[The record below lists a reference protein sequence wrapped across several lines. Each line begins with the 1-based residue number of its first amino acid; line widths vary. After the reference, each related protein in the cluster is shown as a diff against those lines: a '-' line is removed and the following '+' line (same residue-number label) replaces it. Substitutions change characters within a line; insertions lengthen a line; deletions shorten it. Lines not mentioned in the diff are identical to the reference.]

1 MLQQVAQKTIGG
13 FCLFPET
20 LMFLETI
27 PVRMPN
33 RPSWQHQPWRA
44 KLIYSWASMPFT
56 YPLKSS
62 SCSWTCQGLHGSTM
76 VLIWKIRKKQKSGFQ
91 TWCWVRCTFHPI
103 KCNQCFILAIR
114 HWRDV
119 GMDFHKQ
126 MLQWQL
132 QPAVVEPHWWVLGT
146 RQQAPWRERGDVS
159 VCELWEKARRLHNFI
174 GFIPVPPACGSS
186 LGPCWKNDCIS
197 WQGHP

>member
-1 MLQQVAQKTIGG
+1 MRVIKYYNRLPRKQLVDSASSQKH
-13 FCLFPET
+13 LF
-20 LMFLETI
+20 FETI

-56 YPLKSS
+56 YPPKSS
-62 SCSWTCQGLHGSTM
+62 SHSWTCQGLHGSTM
-76 VLIWKIRKKQKSGFQ
+76 VLIWKVRKKQKSGFQ

-103 KCNQCFILAIR
+103 KCNQCFILAIH

-119 GMDFHKQ
+119 GVDFHKQ

-146 RQQAPWRERGDVS
+146 RQQAPWRERWCVS
-159 VCELWEKARRLHNFI
+159 VWALRKGKIA
-174 GFIPVPPACGSS
+174 S
-186 LGPCWKNDCIS
+186 
-197 WQGHP
+197 